1 MSDKYKILFV
11 CLGNICRSPAAEG
24 IFRQMV
30 EKRGLGEKLE
40 ADSAGTYAGH
50 TGEQPDSRM
59 RNAAYARGYLLTHR
73 ARQVRLRD
81 FEEFDRIVAMDDTNY
96 HNLYRLAPSREAG
109 NRIYRMSEFFREHPK
124 WTHVPDPY
132 YEGHE
137 GFELVLDMLEDG
149 CRTLHSFSSNRV
161 CMPVRSGI
169 FGPSDVRIRS
179 KVQLP
184 PGRCCARG
192 TSWRRTGRRNRA
204 PDA

>member
-30 EKRGLGEKLE
+30 EKRGLGEMLE

-124 WTHVPDPY
+124 
-132 YEGHE
+132 GHE

-149 CRTLHSFSSNRV
+149 CRTLLDELEKR
-161 CMPVRSGI
+161 
-169 FGPSDVRIRS
+169 
-179 KVQLP
+179 
-184 PGRCCARG
+184 
-192 TSWRRTGRRNRA
+192 
-204 PDA
+204 

>member
-96 HNLYRLAPSREAG
+96 HNLYVMMSDGSLSRSENGSFLA
-109 NRIYRMSEFFREHPK
+109 YRYKPVWHQIDEGFRE
-124 WTHVPDPY
+124 
-132 YEGHE
+132 
-137 GFELVLDMLEDG
+137 L
-149 CRTLHSFSSNRV
+149 R
-161 CMPVRSGI
+161 
-169 FGPSDVRIRS
+169 
-179 KVQLP
+179 
-184 PGRCCARG
+184 
-192 TSWRRTGRRNRA
+192 
-204 PDA
+204 

>member
-1 MSDKYKILFV
+1 MILDSDGKDFIRLPRKYLPLSGGRRHLPANGRKTGAGGEVGGGFRRNL
-11 CLGNICRSPAAEG
+11 CRTH
-24 IFRQMV
+24 R
-30 EKRGLGEKLE
+30 R
-40 ADSAGTYAGH
+40 T
-50 TGEQPDSRM
+50 TDSRM

-149 CRTLHSFSSNRV
+149 CRTLLDELEKR
-161 CMPVRSGI
+161 
-169 FGPSDVRIRS
+169 
-179 KVQLP
+179 
-184 PGRCCARG
+184 
-192 TSWRRTGRRNRA
+192 
-204 PDA
+204 

>member
-1 MSDKYKILFV
+1 MPDT
-11 CLGNICRSPAAEG
+11 PANN
-24 IFRQMV
+24 
-30 EKRGLGEKLE
+30 
-40 ADSAGTYAGH
+40 
-50 TGEQPDSRM
+50 PDSRM

-109 NRIYRMSEFFREHPK
+109 NRIYRMSEFFREHPN

-149 CRTLHSFSSNRV
+149 CRTLLDELEKR
-161 CMPVRSGI
+161 
-169 FGPSDVRIRS
+169 
-179 KVQLP
+179 
-184 PGRCCARG
+184 
-192 TSWRRTGRRNRA
+192 
-204 PDA
+204 

>member
-81 FEEFDRIVAMDDTNY
+81 F
-96 HNLYRLAPSREAG
+96 
-109 NRIYRMSEFFREHPK
+109 
-124 WTHVPDPY
+124 
-132 YEGHE
+132 
-137 GFELVLDMLEDG
+137 DG
-149 CRTLHSFSSNRV
+149 A
-161 CMPVRSGI
+161 RSHRGD
-169 FGPSDVRIRS
+169 GRH
-179 KVQLP
+179 QLP
-184 PGRCCARG
+184 QSLSSGPF
-192 TSWRRTGRRNRA
+192 
-204 PDA
+204 P